1 MTLMRE
7 FLYRG
12 VETIVL
18 ANTSRFFPSTTIA
31 LSLIGGFMAMLIIE
45 RLISGFSQDSHDH
58 SFHSPFPS
66 HEDSAA
72 EAPKPVTVQGSSHVD
87 FDVELGELERSEGI
101 AQETAQPSTTRLSRF
116 DTDTGGKA
124 RAYPLTLGLIVHALA
139 DGLALGSAAVSP
151 VDTGLSF
158 VVFLA
163 LLIHK
168 GKSSVSVSHVIIYGS
183 ALAPVAL
190 ALTTSLLSTT
200 LSRAECRKHLAVFS
214 ASTPIGALVI
224 YTVLSFVPIKSD
236 SNWTGI
242 ALLISVCSLLVNL
255 FRLLKSMF
263 QGGTFLYVATVL
275 QPGKAPSDDISER
288 ARFLFLILGMLVP
301 VGINTFLS
309 HDH

>member
-1 MTLMRE
+1 
-7 FLYRG
+7 
-12 VETIVL
+12 
-18 ANTSRFFPSTTIA
+18 
-31 LSLIGGFMAMLIIE
+31 ML
-45 RLISGFSQDSHDH
+45 F
-58 SFHSPFPS
+58 
-66 HEDSAA
+66 
-72 EAPKPVTVQGSSHVD
+72 
-87 FDVELGELERSEGI
+87 RS
-101 AQETAQPSTTRLSRF
+101 
-116 DTDTGGKA
+116 
-124 RAYPLTLGLIVHALA
+124 
-139 DGLALGSAAVSP
+139 
-151 VDTGLSF
+151 DTGLSF